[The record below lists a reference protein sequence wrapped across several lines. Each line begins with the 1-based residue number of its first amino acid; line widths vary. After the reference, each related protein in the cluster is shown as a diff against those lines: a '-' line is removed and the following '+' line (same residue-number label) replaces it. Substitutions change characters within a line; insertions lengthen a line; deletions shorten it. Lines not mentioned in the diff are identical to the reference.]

1 MLRTINFMGVRNV
14 AFGVT
19 VLLTVLALFSWF
31 HKGLNYGLDFT
42 GGTLIELTY
51 EKPADVTLVRNEL
64 VKAGYHEAVVQSFGA
79 TTDLL
84 VRMPGEDPQLGHQV
98 AEALQKVGGDNP
110 ASVKRVEFVGPQ
122 VGEELRDQ
130 GGLGMLMALVGIMIY
145 LAFRFQWKFGVGA
158 IVSLIHDVVVTVG
171 ILAYFQIT
179 FDLTVLAAVLAI
191 IGYSLNDTIVV
202 FDRVRENF
210 RVLRKATLIENI
222 NISTTQTL
230 LRTMATSI
238 STLLAIAALM
248 IFGGDNL
255 WGFSLALFIGVLA
268 GTYSSIYIA
277 NVVLIWLN
285 LNSEDLIPP
294 AVPTRRSTTVL
305 DGRLLIRSYKKGASI
320 ELAPFF
326 LLQGWV

>member
-1 MLRTINFMGVRNV
+1 MLRTINFMGVRNI

-51 EKPADVTLVRNEL
+51 EKPADVTLVRSEL

-210 RVLRKATLIENI
+210 RVLRKASLIENI
-222 NISTTQTL
+222 NVSTTQTL

-294 AVPTRRSTTVL
+294 AATDKEVDDRP
-305 DGRLLIRSYKKGASI
+305 
-320 ELAPFF
+320 
-326 LLQGWV
+326 

>member
-1 MLRTINFMGVRNV
+1 M
-14 AFGVT
+14 
-19 VLLTVLALFSWF
+19 LLTVLALFSWF

-51 EKPADVTLVRNEL
+51 ERPADLGKVRDEL
-64 VKAGYHEAVVQSFGA
+64 VKSGYHDAVVQSFGA

-84 VRMPGEDPQLGHQV
+84 VRMPGEDPQLGTQV
-98 AEALQKVGGDNP
+98 ADALRKAGTDNP
-110 ASVKRVEFVGPQ
+110 ATVKRVEFVGPQ

-130 GGLGMLMALVGIMIY
+130 GGLGMLLALGGVLIY
-145 LAFRFQWKFGVGA
+145 LAFRFQWKFAVGA
-158 IVSLIHDVVVTVG
+158 IISLIHDVVVTMG
-171 ILAYFQIT
+171 ILSFFQIT

-210 RVLRKATLIENI
+210 RLLRKASLIENI

-230 LRTMATSI
+230 LRTVATSV
-238 STLLAIAALM
+238 STLLAIIALWA
-248 IFGGDNL
+248 FGGDSL
-255 WGFSLALFIGVLA
+255 EGFSIALFIGVLA

-285 LNSEDLIPP
+285 LTTEDLIPP
-294 AVPTRRSTTVL
+294 VVVEKADDLP
-305 DGRLLIRSYKKGASI
+305 
-320 ELAPFF
+320 
-326 LLQGWV
+326 

>member
-51 EKPADVTLVRNEL
+51 EKPADVTLVRGEL
-64 VKAGYHEAVVQSFGA
+64 VKAGYHEAIVQSFGA

-210 RVLRKATLIENI
+210 RVLRKASLIENI

-294 AVPTRRSTTVL
+294 AATGKEVDDRP
-305 DGRLLIRSYKKGASI
+305 
-320 ELAPFF
+320 
-326 LLQGWV
+326 

>member
-1 MLRTINFMGVRNV
+1 MLRTINFMGVRNI

-51 EKPADVTLVRNEL
+51 EKPADVSQVRSEL
-64 VKAGYHEAVVQSFGA
+64 VKAGYHEAIVQSFGA

-130 GGLGMLMALVGIMIY
+130 GGLGMLMALGGIMIY

-171 ILAYFQIT
+171 ILAYLQIT

-294 AVPTRRSTTVL
+294 AATGKEVDDRP
-305 DGRLLIRSYKKGASI
+305 
-320 ELAPFF
+320 
-326 LLQGWV
+326 

>member
-51 EKPADVTLVRNEL
+51 EKPADVTKVRTQLNE
-64 VKAGYHEAVVQSFGA
+64 AGYHEAIVQSFGA

-98 AEALQKVGGDNP
+98 AEALLKVGGDNP

-130 GGLGMLMALVGIMIY
+130 GGLGMLMALAGIMVY

-158 IVSLIHDVVVTVG
+158 IISLIHDVIVTVG

-248 IFGGDNL
+248 VFGGDNL
-255 WGFSLALFIGVLA
+255 WGFSLSLFIGVLA

-294 AVPTRRSTTVL
+294 ASTGKEV
-305 DGRLLIRSYKKGASI
+305 DDR
-320 ELAPFF
+320 P
-326 LLQGWV
+326 

>member
-1 MLRTINFMGVRNV
+1 MLRTINFMGVRNI
-14 AFGVT
+14 AFGAT

-158 IVSLIHDVVVTVG
+158 IVSLIHDVIVTVG

-294 AVPTRRSTTVL
+294 TSTGKEV
-305 DGRLLIRSYKKGASI
+305 DDR
-320 ELAPFF
+320 P
-326 LLQGWV
+326 

>member
-1 MLRTINFMGVRNV
+1 MLRTINFKGVRNV

-19 VLLTVLALFSWF
+19 VLLTVLALFSMF
-31 HKGLNYGLDFT
+31 HKGMNYGLDFT

-51 EKPADVTLVRNEL
+51 EKPADLTKVRNEL
-64 VKAGYHEAVVQSFGA
+64 VSAGFHDAVVQSFGA

-84 VRMPGEDPQLGHQV
+84 VRMPGDDPLLGNKV
-98 AEALQKVGGDNP
+98 AAALGQADTSNP
-110 ASVKRVEFVGPQ
+110 AVIKRVEFVGPQ

-130 GGLGMLMALVGIMIY
+130 GGLGMLMALGGIMLY
-145 LAFRFQWKFGVGA
+145 LAFRFQWKFAVGA
-158 IVSLIHDVVVTVG
+158 IVSLVHDVIVTMGV
-171 ILAYFQIT
+171 LSFFQIT

-210 RVLRKATLIENI
+210 RVLRKASLIDNI

-238 STLLAIAALM
+238 STLLAIAALL

-255 WGFSLALFIGVLA
+255 WGFSIALFVGVLA

-277 NVVLIWLN
+277 NVVLIWLK
-285 LNSEDLIPP
+285 LSAEDLIPP
-294 AVPTRRSTTVL
+294 A
-305 DGRLLIRSYKKGASI
+305 ASEKEI
-320 ELAPFF
+320 DDRP
-326 LLQGWV
+326 

>member
-14 AFGVT
+14 AFAVT
-19 VLLTVLALFSWF
+19 VLLTILALFSWF

-51 EKPADVTLVRNEL
+51 ERPADLGKVREEL
-64 VKAGYHEAVVQSFGA
+64 VSAGYHDAVVQNFGA

-84 VRMPGEDPQLGHQV
+84 VRMPGEDPQLGTQV
-98 AEALQKVGGDNP
+98 ADALRKAGADNP
-110 ASVKRVEFVGPQ
+110 ATVKRVEFVGPQ

-130 GGLGMLMALVGIMIY
+130 GGLGMLLALGGVLIY
-145 LAFRFQWKFGVGA
+145 LAFRFQWKFAVGA
-158 IVSLIHDVVVTVG
+158 IVSLIHDVVVTMG
-171 ILAYFQIT
+171 ILSFFQIT

-210 RVLRKATLIENI
+210 RLLRKASLIENI

-230 LRTMATSI
+230 LRTIATSV
-238 STLLAIAALM
+238 STLLAIVALWV
-248 IFGGDNL
+248 FGGDNL
-255 WGFSLALFIGVLA
+255 EGFSIALFVGVLA

-285 LNSEDLIPP
+285 LTTEDLIPP
-294 AVPTRRSTTVL
+294 VVAEKVDDRP
-305 DGRLLIRSYKKGASI
+305 
-320 ELAPFF
+320 
-326 LLQGWV
+326 

>member
-1 MLRTINFMGVRNV
+1 MLRTINFMGVRNI

-51 EKPADVTLVRNEL
+51 EKPADVTLVRSEL

-98 AEALQKVGGDNP
+98 ADALQKVGGDNP

-158 IVSLIHDVVVTVG
+158 IVSLIHDVIVTVG

-210 RVLRKATLIENI
+210 RVLRKATLVENI

-285 LNSEDLIPP
+285 LSSEDLIPP
-294 AVPTRRSTTVL
+294 AATGKEVDDRP
-305 DGRLLIRSYKKGASI
+305 
-320 ELAPFF
+320 
-326 LLQGWV
+326 

>member
-1 MLRTINFMGVRNV
+1 MKRTINFMGVRNI
-14 AFGVT
+14 AFAVT
-19 VLLTVLALFSWF
+19 MLLTVVALFSWF
-31 HKGLNYGLDFT
+31 YKGLNFGLDFT

-51 EKPADVTLVRNEL
+51 ERPADLHKVREEL
-64 VKAGYHEAVVQSFGA
+64 VTSGYTEAVVQSFGA

-84 VRMPGEDPQLGHQV
+84 VRMPGEDPQLGSQV
-98 AEALQKVGGDNP
+98 AEALRKTGADNP
-110 ASVKRVEFVGPQ
+110 VTVKRVEFVGPQ

-130 GGLGMLMALVGIMIY
+130 GGLGMLLALGGVLVY
-145 LAFRFQWKFGVGA
+145 LAFRFQWKFAVGA
-158 IVSLIHDVVVTVG
+158 IISLIHDVVVTMG
-171 ILAYFQIT
+171 ILSFFQVT

-210 RVLRKATLIENI
+210 RLLRKASLIENI

-238 STLLAIAALM
+238 STLLAIVALW
-248 IFGGDNL
+248 IFGGDSL
-255 WGFSLALFIGVLA
+255 HGFSVALFIGVLA

-285 LNSEDLIPP
+285 LRSEDLLPP
-294 AVPTRRSTTVL
+294 VTVDKVDDL
-305 DGRLLIRSYKKGASI
+305 
-320 ELAPFF
+320 P
-326 LLQGWV
+326 

>member
-51 EKPADVTLVRNEL
+51 EKPADVTLVRSEL

-158 IVSLIHDVVVTVG
+158 IVSLIHDVIVTVG

-294 AVPTRRSTTVL
+294 ASTGKEV
-305 DGRLLIRSYKKGASI
+305 DDR
-320 ELAPFF
+320 P
-326 LLQGWV
+326 

>member
-19 VLLTVLALFSWF
+19 VLLTVLALFSMF
-31 HKGLNYGLDFT
+31 HKGMNYGLDFT

-64 VKAGYHEAVVQSFGA
+64 VKAGYHEAVVQNFGA

-158 IVSLIHDVVVTVG
+158 IVSLIHDVIVTVG

-294 AVPTRRSTTVL
+294 AITDKEVDDRP
-305 DGRLLIRSYKKGASI
+305 
-320 ELAPFF
+320 
-326 LLQGWV
+326 

>member
-1 MLRTINFMGVRNV
+1 MLRTINFMGVRNI

-64 VKAGYHEAVVQSFGA
+64 VKAGYHEAIVQSFGA

-158 IVSLIHDVVVTVG
+158 IVSLIHDVIVTVG

-210 RVLRKATLIENI
+210 RVLRKASLIENI

-294 AVPTRRSTTVL
+294 AATGKEVDDRP
-305 DGRLLIRSYKKGASI
+305 
-320 ELAPFF
+320 
-326 LLQGWV
+326 

>member
-14 AFGVT
+14 AFAVT
-19 VLLTVLALFSWF
+19 MLLTVLALFSWF

-51 EKPADVTLVRNEL
+51 ERPADLGKVREEL
-64 VKAGYHEAVVQSFGA
+64 VSSGYHDAVVQNFGA

-84 VRMPGEDPQLGHQV
+84 VRMPGEDPQLGSQV
-98 AEALQKVGGDNP
+98 ADALRKAGGDNP
-110 ASVKRVEFVGPQ
+110 ATVKRVEFVGPQ

-130 GGLGMLMALVGIMIY
+130 GGLGMLLALGGVLIY
-145 LAFRFQWKFGVGA
+145 LAFRFQWKFAVGA
-158 IVSLIHDVVVTVG
+158 IISLIHDVVVTMG
-171 ILAYFQIT
+171 ILSFFQIT

-210 RVLRKATLIENI
+210 RLLRKASLIENI

-230 LRTMATSI
+230 LRTVATSV
-238 STLLAIAALM
+238 STLLAIAALWV
-248 IFGGDNL
+248 FGGDNL
-255 WGFSLALFIGVLA
+255 EGFSIALFVGVVA

-285 LNSEDLIPP
+285 LTTEDLIPP
-294 AVPTRRSTTVL
+294 VAVEKADDLP
-305 DGRLLIRSYKKGASI
+305 
-320 ELAPFF
+320 
-326 LLQGWV
+326 

>member
-1 MLRTINFMGVRNV
+1 MLRTINFMGVRNI

-51 EKPADVTLVRNEL
+51 EKPADVTLVRDEL

-158 IVSLIHDVVVTVG
+158 IVSLIHDVIVTVG

-210 RVLRKATLIENI
+210 RVLRKASLIENI

-294 AVPTRRSTTVL
+294 AATDKEVDDRP
-305 DGRLLIRSYKKGASI
+305 
-320 ELAPFF
+320 
-326 LLQGWV
+326 

>member
-19 VLLTVLALFSWF
+19 VLLTVLALFSMF
-31 HKGLNYGLDFT
+31 NKGMNYGLDFT

-51 EKPADVTLVRNEL
+51 EKPADLTKVRNEL
-64 VKAGYHEAVVQSFGA
+64 VTAGFHDAVVQSFGA

-84 VRMPGEDPQLGHQV
+84 VRMPGDDPLLGNKV
-98 AEALQKVGGDNP
+98 AAALGQADTDNP
-110 ASVKRVEFVGPQ
+110 AVIKRVEFVGPQ

-130 GGLGMLMALVGIMIY
+130 GGLGMLMALGGIMLY
-145 LAFRFQWKFGVGA
+145 LAFRFQWKFAVGA
-158 IVSLIHDVVVTVG
+158 IVSLGHDVIVTMGV
-171 ILAYFQIT
+171 LSWFQIT

-294 AVPTRRSTTVL
+294 AVTDKEVDDRP
-305 DGRLLIRSYKKGASI
+305 
-320 ELAPFF
+320 
-326 LLQGWV
+326 

>member
-64 VKAGYHEAVVQSFGA
+64 VKAGYHEAIVQSFGA

-98 AEALQKVGGDNP
+98 ADALQKVGGDNP

-158 IVSLIHDVVVTVG
+158 IVSLVHDVIVTVG
-171 ILAYFQIT
+171 ILAYFQVT

-210 RVLRKATLIENI
+210 RVLRKASLIENI

-294 AVPTRRSTTVL
+294 ASTGKEV
-305 DGRLLIRSYKKGASI
+305 DDR
-320 ELAPFF
+320 P
-326 LLQGWV
+326 

>member
-14 AFGVT
+14 AFGFT
-19 VLLTVLALFSWF
+19 MLLTVLALFSWF

-51 EKPADVTLVRNEL
+51 EKPADVTLVRSEL
-64 VKAGYHEAVVQSFGA
+64 VKAGYHEAIVQSFGA

-294 AVPTRRSTTVL
+294 ASTGKEV
-305 DGRLLIRSYKKGASI
+305 DDR
-320 ELAPFF
+320 P
-326 LLQGWV
+326 

>member
-19 VLLTVLALFSWF
+19 VLLTVLALFSMF
-31 HKGLNYGLDFT
+31 HKGMNYGLDFT

-51 EKPADVTLVRNEL
+51 EKPADLTKVRNEL
-64 VKAGYHEAVVQSFGA
+64 VTAGFHDAVVQSFGA

-84 VRMPGEDPQLGHQV
+84 VRMPGDDPLLGNKV
-98 AEALQKVGGDNP
+98 AAALGQADTDNP
-110 ASVKRVEFVGPQ
+110 AVIKRVEFVGPQ

-130 GGLGMLMALVGIMIY
+130 GGLGMLMALGGIMLY
-145 LAFRFQWKFGVGA
+145 LAFRFQWKFAVGA
-158 IVSLIHDVVVTVG
+158 IVSLVHDVIVTMGV
-171 ILAYFQIT
+171 LSWFQIT

-210 RVLRKATLIENI
+210 RVLRKASLIENI

-238 STLLAIAALM
+238 STLLAIAALL

-255 WGFSLALFIGVLA
+255 WGFSIALFVGVLA

-285 LNSEDLIPP
+285 LNAEDMIPP
-294 AVPTRRSTTVL
+294 A
-305 DGRLLIRSYKKGASI
+305 ASEKEI
-320 ELAPFF
+320 DDRP
-326 LLQGWV
+326 

>member
-19 VLLTVLALFSWF
+19 LFLTVLALFSWAT
-31 HKGLNYGLDFT
+31 KGLNYGLDFT

-51 EKPADVTLVRNEL
+51 ERPADVTKVREQL
-64 VKAGYHEAVVQSFGA
+64 ATSGYHEAIVQSFGA

-98 AEALQKVGGDNP
+98 ADALQKAGGDNP
-110 ASVKRVEFVGPQ
+110 AKVKRVEFVGPQ

-130 GGLGMLMALVGIMIY
+130 GGLGMLMALGGILLY
-145 LAFRFQWKFGVGA
+145 LAFRFQWKFAVGA
-158 IVSLIHDVVVTVG
+158 IVSLIHDVAVTVG
-171 ILAYFQIT
+171 ILSFFQIT

-210 RVLRKATLIENI
+210 RVLRKASLIENI

-238 STLLAIAALM
+238 STLLAIAALLF
-248 IFGGDNL
+248 FGGDNL
-255 WGFSLALFIGVLA
+255 FGFSIALFIGVLA

-294 AVPTRRSTTVL
+294 AATETEVDDRP
-305 DGRLLIRSYKKGASI
+305 
-320 ELAPFF
+320 
-326 LLQGWV
+326 

>member
-51 EKPADVTLVRNEL
+51 EKPADLTKVRNEL
-64 VKAGYHEAVVQSFGA
+64 VSAGFHDAVVQSFGA

-84 VRMPGEDPQLGHQV
+84 VRMPGDDPLLGNKV
-98 AEALQKVGGDNP
+98 AAALGQADTSNP
-110 ASVKRVEFVGPQ
+110 AVIKRVEFVGPQ

-130 GGLGMLMALVGIMIY
+130 GGLGMLMALGGIMLY
-145 LAFRFQWKFGVGA
+145 LAFRFQWKFAVGA
-158 IVSLIHDVVVTVG
+158 IVSLVHDVIVTMGV
-171 ILAYFQIT
+171 LSWFQIT

-210 RVLRKATLIENI
+210 RVLRKASLIDNI

-238 STLLAIAALM
+238 STLLAIAALL

-255 WGFSLALFIGVLA
+255 WGFSIALFVGVLA

-285 LNSEDLIPP
+285 LSAEDLIPP
-294 AVPTRRSTTVL
+294 A
-305 DGRLLIRSYKKGASI
+305 AS
-320 ELAPFF
+320 EKEVDDRP
-326 LLQGWV
+326 

>member
-1 MLRTINFMGVRNV
+1 MKRTINFMGVRNV
-14 AFGVT
+14 AFAIT
-19 VLLTVLALFSWF
+19 LLLTALALFSWF

-42 GGTLIELTY
+42 GGTLIELAY
-51 EKPADVTLVRNEL
+51 EKPADLSAVRKEL
-64 VKAGYHEAVVQSFGA
+64 VEAGYREAIVQNFGA

-84 VRMPGEDPQLGHQV
+84 VRMPGDDPKLGAQV
-98 AEALQKVGGDNP
+98 SEALQKFGGDNP
-110 ASVKRVEFVGPQ
+110 AEVKRVEFVGPQ

-130 GGLGMLMALVGIMIY
+130 GGLGMLMALGGVLIY
-145 LAFRFQWKFGVGA
+145 LAFRFQWKFAVGA
-158 IVSLIHDVVVTVG
+158 IASLIHDVVVTVG
-171 ILAYFQIT
+171 ILSFFQIT

-210 RVLRKATLIENI
+210 RVLRKASLIENI

-238 STLLAIAALM
+238 STLLAIAALLF
-248 IFGGDNL
+248 FGGDNL
-255 WGFSLALFIGVLA
+255 FGFSIALFIGVLA

-285 LNSEDLIPP
+285 LNSEDLIAP
-294 AVPTRRSTTVL
+294 VTTDKV
-305 DGRLLIRSYKKGASI
+305 DDR
-320 ELAPFF
+320 P
-326 LLQGWV
+326 

>member
-51 EKPADVTLVRNEL
+51 EKPADVTKVRAQLNE
-64 VKAGYHEAVVQSFGA
+64 AGYNEAIVQSFGA

-98 AEALQKVGGDNP
+98 AEALLKVGGDNP

-130 GGLGMLMALVGIMIY
+130 GGLGMLMALAGIMVY

-158 IVSLIHDVVVTVG
+158 IISLIHDVIVTVG

-294 AVPTRRSTTVL
+294 VATDKEIDDRP
-305 DGRLLIRSYKKGASI
+305 
-320 ELAPFF
+320 
-326 LLQGWV
+326 